1 MRKNKTYHRKKTV
14 LLWVLCMGMMVGL
27 AGRLVY
33 LCVFRSVYYS
43 EKADD
48 LHERERGIKAARGRI
63 LDANGEVLAANRTV
77 CTISVIHS
85 QIEEPE
91 AVIAMLVK
99 ELGISEET
107 ARKRVEK
114 RSSIERVKTNVDKKT
129 GDTIRS
135 YGYAGV
141 KVDEDFKRYYPKG
154 KLASRVIGFTGGD
167 NQGIIG
173 LEVEYEEILKGIN
186 GKILTTTDARGIEQN
201 GIGESRQEPV
211 AGRDLKVSLD
221 VNIQAYCQQAAEKA
235 MAEKQADSVSI
246 LLMNPQNGE
255 IYACVNV
262 PEFDLNDPFTL
273 QQDTTG
279 LSEKEI
285 QDLLNQMWRN
295 ACIND
300 TYEPGSTFKIITMSA
315 GLSEGVV
322 SPNDSFFCP
331 GYKIVEDRRIHC
343 HKRTGHGAENFV
355 QGAQNSCNPVF
366 IEVGLRLGVEKF
378 CDYFRNFG
386 LMEKTGIDLPG
397 EASTIMH
404 KEENIGEVE
413 LATMA
418 FGQSFQITPIRLAAT
433 VSALVNGGKM
443 VTPHVAT
450 DVLDEEGNVVKHLN
464 FRKKKGVRFGR
475 NFQDGARNS
484 GKRRFRRVWKECVPR
499 GIFHRRKDGNFA
511 DTSAERQPLYFLIP
525 RLHPGGASDG
535 AGALHYPQSA
545 GRLLRRN
552 DLRAGDPRYLFQ
564 CTSVSRYWT
573 QFSGNLR
580 IVSFAA
586 LI

>member
-201 GIGESRQEPV
+201 GIGDKMGHGLQ
-211 AGRDLKVSLD
+211 LHHFLC
-221 VNIQAYCQQAAEKA
+221 YL
-235 MAEKQADSVSI
+235 EKQV
-246 LLMNPQNGE
+246 
-255 IYACVNV
+255 
-262 PEFDLNDPFTL
+262 
-273 QQDTTG
+273 
-279 LSEKEI
+279 
-285 QDLLNQMWRN
+285 
-295 ACIND
+295 
-300 TYEPGSTFKIITMSA
+300 II
-315 GLSEGVV
+315 
-322 SPNDSFFCP
+322 
-331 GYKIVEDRRIHC
+331 R
-343 HKRTGHGAENFV
+343 
-355 QGAQNSCNPVF
+355 
-366 IEVGLRLGVEKF
+366 
-378 CDYFRNFG
+378 
-386 LMEKTGIDLPG
+386 
-397 EASTIMH
+397 
-404 KEENIGEVE
+404 
-413 LATMA
+413 
-418 FGQSFQITPIRLAAT
+418 
-433 VSALVNGGKM
+433 
-443 VTPHVAT
+443 
-450 DVLDEEGNVVKHLN
+450 HL
-464 FRKKKGVRFGR
+464 
-475 NFQDGARNS
+475 
-484 GKRRFRRVWKECVPR
+484 
-499 GIFHRRKDGNFA
+499 
-511 DTSAERQPLYFLIP
+511 
-525 RLHPGGASDG
+525 
-535 AGALHYPQSA
+535 
-545 GRLLRRN
+545 
-552 DLRAGDPRYLFQ
+552 
-564 CTSVSRYWT
+564 
-573 QFSGNLR
+573 
-580 IVSFAA
+580 
-586 LI
+586 

>member
-114 RSSIERVKTNVDKKT
+114 RSSIERVKTNVDKET

-141 KVDEDFKRYYPKG
+141 KVDEDFKRYYPQG

-221 VNIQAYCQQAAEKA
+221 VNIQAYCGKG
-235 MAEKQADSVSI
+235 D
-246 LLMNPQNGE
+246 G
-255 IYACVNV
+255 
-262 PEFDLNDPFTL
+262 
-273 QQDTTG
+273 
-279 LSEKEI
+279 
-285 QDLLNQMWRN
+285 R
-295 ACIND
+295 
-300 TYEPGSTFKIITMSA
+300 
-315 GLSEGVV
+315 
-322 SPNDSFFCP
+322 
-331 GYKIVEDRRIHC
+331 
-343 HKRTGHGAENFV
+343 
-355 QGAQNSCNPVF
+355 
-366 IEVGLRLGVEKF
+366 
-378 CDYFRNFG
+378 
-386 LMEKTGIDLPG
+386 KTG
-397 EASTIMH
+397 
-404 KEENIGEVE
+404 
-413 LATMA
+413 
-418 FGQSFQITPIRLAAT
+418 GQRLDSSYE
-433 VSALVNGGKM
+433 SAERRNLCLCQC
-443 VTPHVAT
+443 A
-450 DVLDEEGNVVKHLN
+450 
-464 FRKKKGVRFGR
+464 GVRPQRSVHAAAGYNGTFGK
-475 NFQDGARNS
+475 RNS
-484 GKRRFRRVWKECVPR
+484 G
-499 GIFHRRKDGNFA
+499 
-511 DTSAERQPLYFLIP
+511 SAEPDVAEC
-525 RLHPGGASDG
+525 LHQR
-535 AGALHYPQSA
+535 YV
-545 GRLLRRN
+545 
-552 DLRAGDPRYLFQ
+552 RAGIYL
-564 CTSVSRYWT
+564 
-573 QFSGNLR
+573 
-580 IVSFAA
+580 
-586 LI
+586 

>member
-114 RSSIERVKTNVDKKT
+114 RSSIERVKTNVDKET

-450 DVLDEEGNVVKHLN
+450 DVLDEEGNVVKHLK
-464 FRKKKGVRFGR
+464 FPEKEGGSFGR

-499 GIFHRRKDGNFA
+499 GIFHRRKDGNLA

-535 AGALHYPQSA
+535 AGAFALSA
-545 GRLLRRN
+545 IRRASTTAE
-552 DLRAGDPRYLFQ
+552 RSAR
-564 CTSVSRYWT
+564 R
-573 QFSGNLR
+573 
-580 IVSFAA
+580 
-586 LI
+586 

>member
-273 QQDTTG
+273 QQDTTR

-464 FRKKKGVRFGR
+464 FPEKKGFFRKKLPGRCAKFWKASFQKGLERMR
-475 NFQDGARNS
+475 TSRDI
-484 GKRRFRRVWKECVPR
+484 P
-499 GIFHRRKDGNFA
+499 
-511 DTSAERQPLYFLIP
+511 SAERRQ
-525 RLHPGGASDG
+525 
-535 AGALHYPQSA
+535 
-545 GRLLRRN
+545 LRRHFRGAPTAIFPHSSASPRRSIRRCWGFA
-552 DLRAGDPRYLFQ
+552 LSAIRRASTTAER
-564 CTSVSRYWT
+564 SAR
-573 QFSGNLR
+573 R
-580 IVSFAA
+580 
-586 LI
+586 